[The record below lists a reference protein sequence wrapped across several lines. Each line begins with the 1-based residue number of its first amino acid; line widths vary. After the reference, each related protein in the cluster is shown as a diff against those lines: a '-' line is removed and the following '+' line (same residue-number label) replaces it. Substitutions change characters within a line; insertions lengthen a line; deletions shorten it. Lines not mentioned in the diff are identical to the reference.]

1 MITFIKKIFFH
12 ERKKKRNNAKYHD
25 LCCKTNTNPQP
36 SSKVYLLAD
45 NVIIFLN
52 IHALAMR

>member
-45 NVIIFLN
+45 NVIIF
-52 IHALAMR
+52 